1 MGVGAA
7 LILPIRLLYYSVIE
21 SKVLIANYNVF
32 EMTMQHVF
40 HILMIRQQVSEYVDG
55 FNGTASTAMNAV

>member
-40 HILMIRQQVSEYVDG
+40 HILMIRQQVS
-55 FNGTASTAMNAV
+55 